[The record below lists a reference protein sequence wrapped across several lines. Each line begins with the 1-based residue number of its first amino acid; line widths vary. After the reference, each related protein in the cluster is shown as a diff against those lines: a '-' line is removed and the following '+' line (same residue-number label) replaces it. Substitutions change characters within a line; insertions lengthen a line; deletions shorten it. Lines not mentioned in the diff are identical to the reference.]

1 MTKSQIGIVVPTLN
15 SSLTLAWTL
24 CSLRS
29 QRDINVQILVAD
41 SGSEDGTLDICK
53 GWAVPTIYIP
63 PGNMYRAINAG
74 LRQMDTEWLTYLN
87 SDDLV
92 YPRSYARMVA
102 LGEQEKA
109 SVVYGECDF
118 LDSEGRFLYEV
129 KSPPPSRLPGMF
141 RVGRVGFAQ
150 AGAIFRRNAYEELG
164 GFDERYRLVSDY
176 DFFYR
181 MCIRGYVHAHLKGPA
196 VAAFRLHPSQL
207 SNREAGKMNEE
218 VRLCQ
223 QAHNLRGS
231 FGALLDVLYWRF
243 QNLPT
248 YLWRILK
255 YRTAADFVPC
265 DGNGH

>member
-1 MTKSQIGIVVPTLN
+1 M
-15 SSLTLAWTL
+15 
-24 CSLRS
+24 
-29 QRDINVQILVAD
+29 LVAD
-41 SGSEDGTLDICK
+41 SGSEDETLNICK
-53 GWAVPTIYIP
+53 AWAVPTIYVP

-92 YPRSYARMVA
+92 YTYSYARLVT
-102 LGEQEKA
+102 LGMQEKA

-118 LDSEGRFLYEV
+118 LDREGRFLYEV
-129 KSPPPSRLPGMF
+129 KSPPPSRLLGMF
-141 RVGRVGFAQ
+141 RLGRLGFKQ

-181 MCIRGYVHAHLKGPA
+181 MNVGGYVHAHLKGPA

-207 SNREAGKMNEE
+207 SEREAEKMNEE
-218 VRLCQ
+218 TRLCQ
-223 QAHNLRGS
+223 QAHNLRGA
-231 FGALLDVLYWRF
+231 FGDLFDVLYWRL
-243 QNLPT
+243 QNVPT

-255 YRTAADFVPC
+255 HRTAGDFASFAR
-265 DGNGH
+265 NGF